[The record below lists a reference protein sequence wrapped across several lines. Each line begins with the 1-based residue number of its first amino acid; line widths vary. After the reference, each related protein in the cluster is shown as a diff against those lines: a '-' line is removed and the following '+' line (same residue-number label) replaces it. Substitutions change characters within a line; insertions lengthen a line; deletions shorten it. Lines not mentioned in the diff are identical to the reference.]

1 MPVQGLP
8 FGRLHP
14 TNTKRSR
21 RDATTQPAIAGRNQV
36 DAAPITAASAPQA
49 WALRGGGQIV
59 GLTLSRGGGCVTLS
73 EARRAEES
81 SPVSTE
87 NRSNVETTDRWTA
100 RALVSATI
108 VGREFVL
115 EIESSP

>member
-1 MPVQGLP
+1 M
-8 FGRLHP
+8 
-14 TNTKRSR
+14 
-21 RDATTQPAIAGRNQV
+21 
-36 DAAPITAASAPQA
+36 
-49 WALRGGGQIV
+49 
-59 GLTLSRGGGCVTLS
+59 TLS

-115 EIESSP
+115 EIEFLP